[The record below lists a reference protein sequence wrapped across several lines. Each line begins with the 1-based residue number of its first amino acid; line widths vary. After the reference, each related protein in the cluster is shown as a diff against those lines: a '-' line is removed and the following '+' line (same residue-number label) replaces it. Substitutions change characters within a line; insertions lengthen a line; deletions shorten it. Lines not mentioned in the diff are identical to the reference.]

1 MKTQLALNTDLSAAI
16 SDGKAPDWVELI
28 SPGPKV

>member
-1 MKTQLALNTDLSAAI
+1 MKTQLAINTDL